1 MPSASGVSSQLKIWF
16 QGAQRVV
23 LIGVGNT
30 LRKDDNIGVEIAAD
44 LEEYASE
51 SVMIVKSE
59 TIPEEYLEQIV
70 AFKPTHVLVIDA
82 ALLGLNPGSARFS
95 ENIESPSSPVSTHF
109 LPVQIFCQSL
119 VDMTGAKLAML
130 LIEPR
135 DTGFGEGLTSELN
148 SARKRFVSLLKNNLK
163 SLQE

>member
-1 MPSASGVSSQLKIWF
+1 MPSASDVSSQLKIWF

-51 SVMIVKSE
+51 SVMVVKSE

-70 AFKPTHVLVIDA
+70 DFKPTHVLVIDA
-82 ALLGLNPGSARFS
+82 ALLGLKPGSARFS
-95 ENIESPSSPVSTHF
+95 ENIEAPSSPVSTHF

-135 DTGFGEGLTSELN
+135 DTGFGEGLTRELN
-148 SARKRFVSLLKNNLK
+148 YARKRYVSLLKDNLK